1 MLYNN
6 QKDEELKLVPLWEE
20 SLYALPSCCKHFEHC
35 ITCKEK
41 SSNVTNDT
49 KLNQNLNAIL
59 EFTNSI
65 GDLRFEP
72 FFVLEVLNLTDH
84 LNIIT
89 KERAECSQWESFTEQ
104 HDESKLNNKLHVI
117 VNNFSIAFF

>member
-6 QKDEELKLVPLWEE
+6 QKDEELKLVPLREE
-20 SLYALPSCCKHFEHC
+20 SLDALPSCCKHFEHC
-35 ITCKEK
+35 ITREEK
-41 SSNVTNDT
+41 SSNVANDT
-49 KLNQNLNAIL
+49 KLYQNLNAIL

-89 KERAECSQWESFTEQ
+89 KERAESSQWESFTEEYN
-104 HDESKLNNKLHVI
+104 ESKLNNKLHII
-117 VNNFSIAFF
+117 VNNFCIAFF